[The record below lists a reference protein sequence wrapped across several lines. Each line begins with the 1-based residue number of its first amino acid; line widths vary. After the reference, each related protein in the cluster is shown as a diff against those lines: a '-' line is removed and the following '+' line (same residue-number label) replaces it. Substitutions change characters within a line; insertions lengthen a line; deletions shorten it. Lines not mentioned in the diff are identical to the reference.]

1 MRLLHLTCLITA
13 LASLSGCGCS
23 SDTQGSSKAKPAT
36 VSGVS
41 ATIDGEAIKVS
52 HGVAFSDYGAEVSL
66 LFTDFAISCED
77 ARRLLNKRNGHNILL
92 KASRRVQTDGSYPYQ
107 LNQVGLFPQ
116 SDDLK
121 DPTTLDWT
129 PATDA
134 DGLSGSLDLKRTLPA
149 SEVFESPQRELTVK
163 GSFKVPYCGVRY
175 TPEHPP
181 RPQKDLNLTLTG
193 NAFPINAAILRP
205 HRRESGR
212 WSLWLGNYP
221 ATCEK
226 VSHGSPLSVQMD
238 FREDGRVSFMHLYG
252 EALNPQLNYNGS
264 AQEPHVVVSPASG
277 FPESGEVSLTL
288 KGHME
293 GLGHKLEAS
302 GAVSAIVCPAD

>member
-1 MRLLHLTCLITA
+1 M
-13 LASLSGCGCS
+13 
-23 SDTQGSSKAKPAT
+23 K
-36 VSGVS
+36 
-41 ATIDGEAIKVS
+41 
-52 HGVAFSDYGAEVSL
+52 L
-66 LFTDFAISCED
+66 LFTDFAISCDD
-77 ARRLLNKRNGHNILL
+77 ANKLLQEKNGHNILL

-107 LNQVGLFPQ
+107 LSRVGLFPQ
-116 SDDLK
+116 SDALK
-121 DPTTLDWT
+121 EPTTLDWA

-134 DGLSGSLDLKRTLPA
+134 EGLSGSIDFKRTLPA
-149 SEVFESPQRELTVK
+149 SEVFKAPQRELTVK

-175 TPEHPP
+175 TPAHPP

-193 NAFPINAAILRP
+193 NAFPINAALLRP

-226 VSHGSPLSVQMD
+226 VSHGSSLSVNMD
-238 FREDGRVSFMHLYG
+238 FREDGRVFFMHLYG
-252 EALNPQLNYNGS
+252 EALDPQLNYNGTS
-264 AQEPHVVVSPASG
+264 KEPHVVVSPASG

-293 GLGHKLEAS
+293 GLGHKLEAA
-302 GAVSAIVCPAD
+302 GTVSAIVCPAD